1 MTTMTISRLP
11 TVPAVPPK
19 VEPLF
24 KSAHEALLF
33 ALNYSMQQY
42 DRPLMNRIASG
53 ELTAGMA
60 SGGGKGLSGLDGA
73 GQAGMIR
80 AELAQLRPLQQA
92 ALIASAAPAQIPC
105 ECRVS
110 CCSGWKVNPEWR
122 DAMSVL
128 STAAAAGA
136 LSGCISNGRLRSA
149 LIQRHFG
156 AEISLLKLAERH
168 EVSERTAEAHSAR
181 LKRWLFGIPAKDD
194 GLTQPGVF
202 QLAHRQFTERLRARR
217 LIE

>member
-11 TVPAVPPK
+11 TVPAVAPK
-19 VEPLF
+19 AEPLF
-24 KSAHEALLF
+24 KSAHDALVF

-60 SGGGKGLSGLDGA
+60 VAGGKRLSGIDGA

-80 AELAQLRPLQQA
+80 AELSQIKPLQQA
-92 ALIASAAPAQIPC
+92 ALIVSAAPAQIPC

-110 CCSGWKVNPEWR
+110 CCSGWKVNPEWQ

-136 LSGCISNGRLRSA
+136 LSGCVSNGRLRSA

-156 AEISLLKLAERH
+156 AQVSLLKLAERH

-181 LKRWLFGIPAKDD
+181 LKRWLFGVPAKDD
-194 GLTQPGVF
+194 EPAQLGVF
-202 QLAHRQFTERLRARR
+202 QLAHRQFTERLRGGG
-217 LIE
+217 LIA